1 MTSTPARL
9 HPTRSDPLQ
18 IVLIR
23 ACLHGRGACA
33 DFSLKSA
40 ALIKT
45 NPTEWRAALIGQPRG
60 SSVVLR
66 GVRHARDQHDSLESS
81 HSVPSERDRPGCHR
95 DGRAAEKVGQRFE
108 QHSREGVELHSEVL
122 VDDGGSYTSSRL
134 SAPAVNE
141 AAMLLHSRDCTGGR
155 RVLLLAE
162 KHKLHRDGR
171 EVSVIEPINLTHCRT
186 PTVGRLRHIRLLL
199 CAMYDLCAARRGT
212 PVLSQISGL
221 LLAAGFA
228 MVNLVAAVIQ
238 KFTDPFQKYGFQ
250 FKGGAILLK
259 IYDHGFLHDTRS

>member
-1 MTSTPARL
+1 M
-9 HPTRSDPLQ
+9 
-18 IVLIR
+18 
-23 ACLHGRGACA
+23 
-33 DFSLKSA
+33 
-40 ALIKT
+40 
-45 NPTEWRAALIGQPRG
+45 
-60 SSVVLR
+60 
-66 GVRHARDQHDSLESS
+66 
-81 HSVPSERDRPGCHR
+81 
-95 DGRAAEKVGQRFE
+95 
-108 QHSREGVELHSEVL
+108 
-122 VDDGGSYTSSRL
+122 
-134 SAPAVNE
+134 
-141 AAMLLHSRDCTGGR
+141 
-155 RVLLLAE
+155 
-162 KHKLHRDGR
+162 
-171 EVSVIEPINLTHCRT
+171 SVIEPINLTHCRT